1 MQDLLTVKAT
11 AKLLAISQPY
21 VYKLVDAGRLP
32 CVIFQGI
39 SQGGRPKR
47 VIRFEPGKI
56 RQFIEQRRVNY

>member
-39 SQGGRPKR
+39 SEGGRPKR
-47 VIRFEPGKI
+47 VIRFESDKLME
-56 RQFIEQRRVNY
+56 FIKTKRVNY

>member
-39 SQGGRPKR
+39 SEGGRPKR
-47 VIRFEPGKI
+47 VIRFESEKLI
-56 RQFIEQRRVNY
+56 EFIKVKRVNY

>member
-1 MQDLLTVKAT
+1 MQNLLTVKAT

-39 SQGGRPKR
+39 NEGGRPKR
-47 VIRFEPGKI
+47 VIRFESEKLME
-56 RQFIEQRRVNY
+56 FIKDRRVNY

>member
-1 MQDLLTVKAT
+1 MQNLLTVKAT

-39 SQGGRPKR
+39 SEGGRPKR
-47 VIRFEPGKI
+47 VIRFESEKLMK
-56 RQFIEQRRVNY
+56 FIEERRVNY

>member
-1 MQDLLTVKAT
+1 MADLLTVKAT

-39 SQGGRPKR
+39 SEGGRPKR
-47 VIRFEPGKI
+47 VIRFESEKLME
-56 RQFIEQRRVNY
+56 FIKERRVNY